1 MQLYLR
7 IAKLLMDGGETD
19 LAEEYVNRASLQ
31 QTENKNDLVAIELK
45 ALNARVMDAKRR
57 FIDAAQRYYEI
68 SQVNNL
74 HNLEIANLLFMEA

>member
-1 MQLYLR
+1 
-7 IAKLLMDGGETD
+7 MDGGEID

-31 QTENKNDLVAIELK
+31 QTENKNDSVAIELK

-68 SQVNNL
+68 SQVNKSTRSQNC
-74 HNLEIANLLFMEA
+74 